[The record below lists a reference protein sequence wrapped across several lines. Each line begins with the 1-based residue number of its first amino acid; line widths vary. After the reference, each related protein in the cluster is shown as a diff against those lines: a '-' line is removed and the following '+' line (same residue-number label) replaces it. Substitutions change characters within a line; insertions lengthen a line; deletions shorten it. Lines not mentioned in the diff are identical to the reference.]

1 MPAFAVCER
10 MPISCGP
17 SICEKTRASLRI
29 HIATNKSM
37 FGIREESPSRSAT
50 LRFASISSSDISL
63 SSVTGGIGG
72 SGAGRN
78 DLNGFAYHMT
88 SLMSFSY
95 LLYCRK
101 LKVKG
106 KRSDILITIASQ
118 EVFLNNGKAINIF
131 RWTIYTFH
139 TMLFVSKS
147 YFIYKSLKLGIYKYT
162 ICVYNSFT
170 RINLRSKDEVEY
182 AKIQVVP

>member
-1 MPAFAVCER
+1 M
-10 MPISCGP
+10 G
-17 SICEKTRASLRI
+17 
-29 HIATNKSM
+29 
-37 FGIREESPSRSAT
+37 
-50 LRFASISSSDISL
+50 
-63 SSVTGGIGG
+63 
-72 SGAGRN
+72 
-78 DLNGFAYHMT
+78 
-88 SLMSFSY
+88 FSY
-95 LLYCRK
+95 LLCCRKLKKSYIYEITERENSKFAYYLSFYYHFCLRK

-106 KRSDILITIASQ
+106 KMSDILITIASQ
-118 EVFLNNGKAINIF
+118 EVLLNNGKAINIF

-170 RINLRSKDEVEY
+170 RINLKPKDEVEY